1 MTNQETK
8 KNVDVEA
15 TPVVAHECDCETLK
29 IELAKVKAELEQA
42 NATIKQ
48 YEAAYGELQIKYRRL
63 YDILGNQIEQTLSV
77 K

>member
-8 KNVDVEA
+8 KGVGVETTSA
-15 TPVVAHECDCETLK
+15 VTHECDCEALRA
-29 IELAKVKAELEQA
+29 ELATVKADLKKA

-48 YEAAYGELQIKYRRL
+48 YEAAYNDLQIKFHRL